1 LIAAQDMEKLTN
13 QSSLDV
19 SQLSEN
25 VTLYTQGNDALTAA
39 LKPAVSQ
46 KEKWTVEARVV
57 KRLTRGDCDSV
68 TLDFEDGTSKN
79 EKFLVHQPLTVPSG
93 PFVQQLGLATSPMG
107 DIQAEG
113 PFHQTSVRGVFA
125 AGDCMTMYKVIP
137 GAIST
142 GCNAAVGASTQLQ
155 SELHGFPSPV

>member
-1 LIAAQDMEKLTN
+1 MEPR
-13 QSSLDV
+13 
-19 SQLSEN
+19 
-25 VTLYTQGNDALTAA
+25 AI
-39 LKPAVSQ
+39 
-46 KEKWTVEARVV
+46 
-57 KRLTRGDCDSV
+57 KRLTKADGESV
-68 TLDFEDGTSKN
+68 RVEFGDGTSKR

-93 PFVQQLGLATSPMG
+93 PFVQQLGLTTSPMG

-125 AGDCMTMYKVIP
+125 AGDCMTQYKVIP

-155 SELHGFPSPV
+155 SETHGFPSPV